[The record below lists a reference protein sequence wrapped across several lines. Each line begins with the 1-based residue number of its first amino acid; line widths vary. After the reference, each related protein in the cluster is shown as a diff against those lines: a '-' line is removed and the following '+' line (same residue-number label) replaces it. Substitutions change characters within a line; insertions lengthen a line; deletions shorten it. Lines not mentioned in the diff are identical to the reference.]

1 MIEIANNY
9 EWFQY
14 PNSNEKSN
22 IIWELTNEKLNIILS
37 KLFHNIVDFNISD
50 LTLEEKNKLF
60 EWVRILKHS
69 KDLGISFIKVL
80 LFWHVFDIGWQ
91 DHVLMNLDFA
101 NLKSFLY
108 KLVDTEFYHETLV
121 LDSKLDVLSD
131 ICELRK
137 SVAAKN
143 ELNIFKQSI

>member
-9 EWFQY
+9 EGFQY
-14 PNSNEKSN
+14 PNSSEKSN
-22 IIWELTNEKLNIILS
+22 ILGELTNEKLNIILT
-37 KLFHNIVDFNISD
+37 KLFQNIVDFDITNLSI
-50 LTLEEKNKLF
+50 EEKFKLY
-60 EWVRILKHS
+60 EGVRILKQS

-80 LFWHVFDIGWQ
+80 LFRKSFQLDGQ
-91 DHVLMNLDFA
+91 DHILMNLDFT

-137 SVAAKN
+137 SVASKG
-143 ELNIFKQSI
+143 ELNIFKQSL